1 MQMTPKRHAEGS
13 VMAST
18 GPPEF
23 WNSSTL
29 RLVPPSKTAIS
40 EALTES
46 PCPPLGMGPKAA
58 QRVEPEVAVMLLFL
72 VPLAT
77 SKHLVESA
85 DRDPYHRACG
95 AHTTALRH
103 DLIPDNARFLAI
115 FDDEGICGAGDAS
128 NDVVVAREP

>member
-29 RLVPPSKTAIS
+29 RLVPASKTAIS

-58 QRVEPEVAVMLLFL
+58 LAQRVEPEVAVMLLFL

-77 SKHLVESA
+77 SSHLM
-85 DRDPYHRACG
+85 
-95 AHTTALRH
+95 L
-103 DLIPDNARFLAI
+103 
-115 FDDEGICGAGDAS
+115 
-128 NDVVVAREP
+128 